1 LTVDAWTANHYR
13 QQYRHVLVDEAQD
26 LNLVQYEILRALCG
40 RDSSNVVLV
49 ADKNQSIYGFGGAK
63 PELLDR
69 YLKEFTA
76 KALPLTINFRSA
88 VTITELANRLAQHFG
103 PTALDQER
111 MQATGGAPGVVQG
124 RAYGDE
130 LAEAK
135 GVASWIEA
143 LLTKGLDPAWISK
156 GEDPYVGPEDVA
168 VLARARFM
176 LEEVHGELD
185 KRNIKSVVRATE
197 EGLFDSA
204 LGRLVYYWLRVASNG
219 RDWPSRRR
227 LYKLLAVEDGPGES
241 DAIRFDEL
249 GALAISRGFP
259 APVVDLLVDAAN
271 HDVSQ
276 LIERITSSMPFDGTG
291 HIDQLAWAH
300 DQDELRRSWQR
311 YAVLT
316 EAHHRTLPDF
326 LRALAQSQRAALDQ
340 PGVRLLTV
348 HSAKGM
354 EFRAVAIIGLNDGL
368 FPYYLSLGHED
379 ELNEERRSLYVAIT
393 RAARSLL
400 LTRPVTRHTRY
411 GTRRDEPSRFLGELA
426 VALEATN
433 GSHEVPF

>member
-1 LTVDAWTANHYR
+1 
-13 QQYRHVLVDEAQD
+13 
-26 LNLVQYEILRALCG
+26 
-40 RDSSNVVLV
+40 
-49 ADKNQSIYGFGGAK
+49 
-63 PELLDR
+63 
-69 YLKEFTA
+69 
-76 KALPLTINFRSA
+76 
-88 VTITELANRLAQHFG
+88 
-103 PTALDQER
+103 

-135 GVASWIEA
+135 GVASWIEG
-143 LLTKGLDPAWISK
+143 LLANGLDPVWISR
-156 GEDPYVGPEDVA
+156 GEDPYVGPEDIA

-185 KRNIKSVVRATE
+185 KRNIECVVRATE
-197 EGLFDSA
+197 EGIFDSE
-204 LGRLVYYWLRVASNG
+204 LGRMVYYWLRVASNE

-227 LYKLLAVEDGPGES
+227 LHKLLALDEGPDKS

-249 GALAISRGFP
+249 GALAIDRGYP
-259 APVVDLLVDAAN
+259 AQIVDLLVDAAA

-276 LIERITSSMPFDGTG
+276 LIERLTSSMSFDGAG

-300 DQDELRRSWQR
+300 DQDELRHSWQR

-326 LRALAQSQRAALDQ
+326 LRALAQSQRAPLDQ

-348 HSAKGM
+348 HAAKGM
-354 EFRAVAIIGLNDGL
+354 EFRAVAVIGLNDGL

-400 LTRPVTRHTRY
+400 LTRPLTRNTRY
-411 GTRRDEPSRFLGELA
+411 GIRRDEPSRFLGELE
-426 VALEATN
+426 VVLEAAN
-433 GSHEVPF
+433 GGRGVPF